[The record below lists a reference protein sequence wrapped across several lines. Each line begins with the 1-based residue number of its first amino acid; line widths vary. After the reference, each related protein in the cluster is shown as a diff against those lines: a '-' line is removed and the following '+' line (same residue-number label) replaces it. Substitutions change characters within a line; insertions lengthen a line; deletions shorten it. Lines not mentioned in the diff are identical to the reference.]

1 MVLLGLN
8 IFLPIQT
15 IENVTLRH
23 ATPPAPISLDGQL
36 IPSLN
41 YLVP

>member
-23 ATPPAPISLDGQL
+23 APPPAPISLDGQL